1 MNTAT
6 IGNKI
11 KSLRKQY
18 NMTQD
23 ELGAKI
29 TATKSMI
36 SLWENG
42 RRKVDTVNLQ
52 RIANAFNVTTDYLLG
67 RDPIPND
74 SKSEINY
81 AIPLTSGVRIPVL
94 GSIVAGIPNTA
105 VTEYDEWIEISQSLA
120 MRGEY
125 FALRIKGDSMEPT
138 LFDSDI
144 VVIRQQPDVEDGE
157 IAAVSIAGNEAT
169 IKRIYHRSDGIDI
182 VGDNVR
188 AFPRMF
194 YSNHDIATLPVRIMG
209 KAVEV
214 RRDL

>member
-1 MNTAT
+1 MSTFGSRLKDLRQSKGLTGVELGEILNVSNKTISTWENNTREPNQEMTAT
-6 IGNKI
+6 IAE
-11 KSLRKQY
+11 Y
-18 NMTQD
+18 
-23 ELGAKI
+23 
-29 TATKSMI
+29 
-36 SLWENG
+36 
-42 RRKVDTVNLQ
+42 
-52 RIANAFNVTTDYLLG
+52 FNVTTDYLLG
-67 RDPIPND
+67 RNSTTNELKTD
-74 SKSEINY
+74 INY
-81 AIPLTSGVRIPVL
+81 AIPLTGGVRIPVL

-194 YSNHDIATLPVRIMG
+194 YSNHDIATLPIRIMG

>member
-1 MNTAT
+1 MLMSTFGSRLKDLRQSKGLTGVELGEILNVSNKTISTWENNTREPNQEMTAT
-6 IGNKI
+6 IAE
-11 KSLRKQY
+11 Y
-18 NMTQD
+18 F
-23 ELGAKI
+23 E
-29 TATKSMI
+29 
-36 SLWENG
+36 
-42 RRKVDTVNLQ
+42 
-52 RIANAFNVTTDYLLG
+52 VTTDYLLG

-74 SKSEINY
+74 TKSEINY

-105 VTEYDEWIEISQSLA
+105 VAEYDEWIEISQSLA
-120 MRGEY
+120 MRGDY

-209 KAVEV
+209 KAIEV

>member
-1 MNTAT
+1 MSTFGSRLKALRQSKGLTGVELGEILNVSNKTISTWENNTREPNQEMTAT
-6 IGNKI
+6 IAE
-11 KSLRKQY
+11 Y
-18 NMTQD
+18 F
-23 ELGAKI
+23 E
-29 TATKSMI
+29 
-36 SLWENG
+36 
-42 RRKVDTVNLQ
+42 
-52 RIANAFNVTTDYLLG
+52 VTTDYLLG
-67 RDPIPND
+67 REPIPND

-81 AIPLTSGVRIPVL
+81 AIPLTGGVRVPVL

-105 VTEYDEWIEISQSLA
+105 VAEYDEWIEISQSLA
-120 MRGEY
+120 MRGDY

-188 AFPRMF
+188 TFPRMF

-209 KAVEV
+209 KAIEV

>member
-1 MNTAT
+1 MSTFGSRLKALRQSKGLTGVELGEILNVSNKTISTWENNTREPNQEMTAT
-6 IGNKI
+6 IAE
-11 KSLRKQY
+11 Y
-18 NMTQD
+18 
-23 ELGAKI
+23 
-29 TATKSMI
+29 
-36 SLWENG
+36 
-42 RRKVDTVNLQ
+42 
-52 RIANAFNVTTDYLLG
+52 FNVTTDYLLG
-67 RDPIPND
+67 
-74 SKSEINY
+74 
-81 AIPLTSGVRIPVL
+81 SGVRIPIL

-105 VTEYDEWIEISQSLA
+105 VADYDEWIEISQSLA

-144 VVIRQQPDVEDGE
+144 VVIRQQPDIEDGE

-194 YSNHDIATLPVRIMG
+194 YSNHDIASLPVRIMG

>member
-1 MNTAT
+1 MNT
-6 IGNKI
+6 IGQRI
-11 KSLRKQY
+11 KSLRLKY
-18 NMTQD
+18 NMTGN
-23 ELGAKI
+23 ELGARLNV
-29 TATKSMI
+29 TRNAVSQ
-36 SLWENG
+36 WETD
-42 RRKVDTVNLQ
+42 K
-52 RIANAFNVTTDYLLG
+52 RIPTSQMLSELAKLFNVSTDYLLG

-74 SKSEINY
+74 LKSEINY
-81 AIPLTSGVRIPVL
+81 AIPLTGGVRIPVL

-120 MRGEY
+120 MRGDY

-194 YSNHDIATLPVRIMG
+194 YSNHDIASLPVRIMG

>member
-1 MNTAT
+1 MSTFGSRLKALRQSKGLTGVELGEILNVSNKTISTWENNTREPNQEMTAT
-6 IGNKI
+6 IAE
-11 KSLRKQY
+11 Y
-18 NMTQD
+18 
-23 ELGAKI
+23 
-29 TATKSMI
+29 
-36 SLWENG
+36 
-42 RRKVDTVNLQ
+42 
-52 RIANAFNVTTDYLLG
+52 FNVTTDYLLG
-67 RDPIPND
+67 RNSTTNELKPD
-74 SKSEINY
+74 INY
-81 AIPLTSGVRIPVL
+81 AIPLTGGVRIPVL

-105 VTEYDEWIEISQSLA
+105 VTEYDEWMEISQSLA
-120 MRGEY
+120 MRGDY

-144 VVIRQQPDVEDGE
+144 VVIRQQPDIEDGE

-194 YSNHDIATLPVRIMG
+194 YSNHDIVTLPIRIMG
-209 KAVEV
+209 KAIEV

>member
-1 MNTAT
+1 MST
-6 IGNKI
+6 IGQRI
-11 KSLRKQY
+11 KELRLAH
-18 NMTQD
+18 NMTGY
-23 ELGAKI
+23 ELGLKLNITRNAVSQWETNKRVPTSTMLTQIAK
-29 TATKSMI
+29 
-36 SLWENG
+36 L
-42 RRKVDTVNLQ
+42 
-52 RIANAFNVTTDYLLG
+52 FNVTTDYLLG

-74 SKSEINY
+74 LKSEINY
-81 AIPLTSGVRIPVL
+81 AIPLPGGVRIPVL

-120 MRGEY
+120 MRGDY

-194 YSNHDIATLPVRIMG
+194 YSNHDIATLPIRIMG
-209 KAVEV
+209 KAIEV

>member
-1 MNTAT
+1 MST
-6 IGNKI
+6 IGQRI
-11 KSLRKQY
+11 KELRLAH
-18 NMTQD
+18 NMTGY
-23 ELGAKI
+23 ELGLKLNITRNAVSQWETNKRVPTSTMLTQIAK
-29 TATKSMI
+29 
-36 SLWENG
+36 L
-42 RRKVDTVNLQ
+42 
-52 RIANAFNVTTDYLLG
+52 FNVTTDYLLG

-74 SKSEINY
+74 LKAEINY
-81 AIPLTSGVRIPVL
+81 AIPLTGGVRIPVL

-120 MRGEY
+120 MRGDY

-194 YSNHDIATLPVRIMG
+194 YSNHDIATLPIRIMG
-209 KAVEV
+209 KAIEV

>member
-81 AIPLTSGVRIPVL
+81 AIPLTGGVRIPVL

-105 VTEYDEWIEISQSLA
+105 VADYDEWIEISQSLA
-120 MRGEY
+120 MRGDY

-209 KAVEV
+209 KAIEV

>member
-1 MNTAT
+1 MST
-6 IGNKI
+6 IGQRI
-11 KSLRKQY
+11 KELRLGH
-18 NMTQD
+18 NMTGS
-23 ELGAKI
+23 ELGLKLNITRNAVSQWETDKRVPTSSMLTQIAK
-29 TATKSMI
+29 
-36 SLWENG
+36 L
-42 RRKVDTVNLQ
+42 
-52 RIANAFNVTTDYLLG
+52 FNVTTDYLLG
-67 RDPIPND
+67 REPIPND

-81 AIPLTSGVRIPVL
+81 AIPLTGGVRIPVL

-105 VTEYDEWIEISQSLA
+105 VADYDEWIEISQSLA
-120 MRGEY
+120 MRGDY

-209 KAVEV
+209 KAIEV

>member
-11 KSLRKQY
+11 KSLRKQH

-42 RRKVDTVNLQ
+42 RRKVDTLNLQ

-67 RDPIPND
+67 REPIPND

-81 AIPLTSGVRIPVL
+81 AIPLTGGVRIPVL

-105 VTEYDEWIEISQSLA
+105 VADYDEWIEISQSLA

>member
-1 MNTAT
+1 MST
-6 IGNKI
+6 IGQRI
-11 KSLRKQY
+11 KELRLAH
-18 NMTQD
+18 NMTGY
-23 ELGAKI
+23 ELGLKLNITRNAVSQWETNKRVPTSIMLTQIAK
-29 TATKSMI
+29 
-36 SLWENG
+36 L
-42 RRKVDTVNLQ
+42 
-52 RIANAFNVTTDYLLG
+52 FNVTTDYLLG

-81 AIPLTSGVRIPVL
+81 AIPLTGGVRIPVL

-105 VTEYDEWIEISQSLA
+105 VADYDEWIEISQSLA

-194 YSNHDIATLPVRIMG
+194 YSNHDIASLPVRIMG

>member
-1 MNTAT
+1 MST
-6 IGNKI
+6 IGQRI
-11 KSLRKQY
+11 KELRLAH
-18 NMTQD
+18 NMTGY
-23 ELGAKI
+23 ELGLKLNITRNAVSQWETNKRVPTSIMLTQIAK
-29 TATKSMI
+29 
-36 SLWENG
+36 L
-42 RRKVDTVNLQ
+42 
-52 RIANAFNVTTDYLLG
+52 FNVTTDYLLG

-81 AIPLTSGVRIPVL
+81 AIPLTGGVRIPIL

-105 VTEYDEWIEISQSLA
+105 VADYDEWVEISQSLA

-194 YSNHDIATLPVRIMG
+194 YSNHDIASLPVRIMG

>member
-1 MNTAT
+1 MST
-6 IGNKI
+6 IGQRI
-11 KSLRKQY
+11 KELRLAH
-18 NMTQD
+18 NMTGY
-23 ELGAKI
+23 ELGLKLNITRNAVSQWETNKRVPTSTMLTQIAK
-29 TATKSMI
+29 
-36 SLWENG
+36 L
-42 RRKVDTVNLQ
+42 
-52 RIANAFNVTTDYLLG
+52 FNVTTDYLLG

-74 SKSEINY
+74 LKSEINY
-81 AIPLTSGVRIPVL
+81 AIPLTGGVRIPVL

-120 MRGEY
+120 MRGDY

-144 VVIRQQPDVEDGE
+144 VVIRQQPDIEDGE

-194 YSNHDIATLPVRIMG
+194 YSNHDIATLPIRIMG
-209 KAVEV
+209 KAIEV

>member
-1 MNTAT
+1 MST
-6 IGNKI
+6 IGQRI
-11 KSLRKQY
+11 KELRLAH
-18 NMTQD
+18 NMTGY
-23 ELGAKI
+23 ELGLKLNITRNAVSQWETNKRVPTSTMLTHIAK
-29 TATKSMI
+29 
-36 SLWENG
+36 L
-42 RRKVDTVNLQ
+42 
-52 RIANAFNVTTDYLLG
+52 FNVTTDYLLG

-74 SKSEINY
+74 LKSEINY
-81 AIPLTSGVRIPVL
+81 AIPLTGGVRIPVL

-105 VTEYDEWIEISQSLA
+105 VADYDEWIEISQSLA

-144 VVIRQQPDVEDGE
+144 VVIRQQPDIEDGE

>member
-1 MNTAT
+1 MST
-6 IGNKI
+6 IGQRI
-11 KSLRKQY
+11 KELRLAH
-18 NMTQD
+18 NMTGY
-23 ELGAKI
+23 ELGLKLNITRNAVSQWETNKRVPTSTMLTQIAK
-29 TATKSMI
+29 
-36 SLWENG
+36 L
-42 RRKVDTVNLQ
+42 
-52 RIANAFNVTTDYLLG
+52 FNVTTDYLLG

-74 SKSEINY
+74 LKSEINY
-81 AIPLTSGVRIPVL
+81 AIPLTGGVRIPVL

-120 MRGEY
+120 MRGDY

-209 KAVEV
+209 KAIEV

>member
-1 MNTAT
+1 MST
-6 IGNKI
+6 IGQRI
-11 KSLRKQY
+11 KELRLAH
-18 NMTQD
+18 NMTGY
-23 ELGAKI
+23 ELGLKLNITRNAVSQWETNKRVPTSTMLTQIAK
-29 TATKSMI
+29 
-36 SLWENG
+36 L
-42 RRKVDTVNLQ
+42 
-52 RIANAFNVTTDYLLG
+52 FNVTTDYLLG

-74 SKSEINY
+74 LKSEINY
-81 AIPLTSGVRIPVL
+81 AIPLTGGVRIPVL

-194 YSNHDIATLPVRIMG
+194 YSNHDIASLPVRIMG

>member
-1 MNTAT
+1 MST
-6 IGNKI
+6 IGQRI
-11 KSLRKQY
+11 KELRLAH
-18 NMTQD
+18 NMTGY
-23 ELGAKI
+23 ELGLKLNITRNAVSQWETNKRVPTSTMLTHIAK
-29 TATKSMI
+29 
-36 SLWENG
+36 L
-42 RRKVDTVNLQ
+42 
-52 RIANAFNVTTDYLLG
+52 FNVTTDFLLG

-74 SKSEINY
+74 LKSEINY
-81 AIPLTSGVRIPVL
+81 AIPLTGGVRIPVL

-105 VTEYDEWIEISQSLA
+105 VADYDEWIEISQSLA
-120 MRGEY
+120 MRGDY
-125 FALRIKGDSMEPT
+125 FALRIKGDSLEPT

-144 VVIRQQPDVEDGE
+144 VVIRQQPDIEDGE

>member
-1 MNTAT
+1 MSTFGSRLKA
-6 IGNKI
+6 
-11 KSLRKQY
+11 LRQSKGL
-18 NMTQD
+18 TGV
-23 ELGAKI
+23 ELGEILNVSNK
-29 TATKSMI
+29 TI
-36 SLWENG
+36 STWENNT
-42 RRKVDTVNLQ
+42 REPNQEMTTT
-52 RIANAFNVTTDYLLG
+52 IAEYFNVSTDYLLG
-67 RDPIPND
+67 RDPIPNEL
-74 SKSEINY
+74 KAEINY
-81 AIPLTSGVRIPVL
+81 AIPLTGGVRIPVL

-105 VTEYDEWIEISQSLA
+105 VADYDEWIEISQSLA

-194 YSNHDIATLPVRIMG
+194 YSNHDIATLPIRIMG

>member
-1 MNTAT
+1 MST
-6 IGNKI
+6 IGQRI
-11 KSLRKQY
+11 KELRLRH
-18 NMTQD
+18 NMTGY
-23 ELGAKI
+23 ELGLKLNITRNAVSQWETNKRVPTSTMLTQIAK
-29 TATKSMI
+29 
-36 SLWENG
+36 L
-42 RRKVDTVNLQ
+42 
-52 RIANAFNVTTDYLLG
+52 FNVSTDYLLG
-67 RDPIPND
+67 REPIPND
-74 SKSEINY
+74 TKSEINY

-194 YSNHDIATLPVRIMG
+194 YSNHDIATLPIRIMG
-209 KAVEV
+209 KAIEV

>member
-1 MNTAT
+1 MNT
-6 IGNKI
+6 IGQRI
-11 KSLRKQY
+11 KSLRLKY
-18 NMTQD
+18 NMTGN
-23 ELGAKI
+23 ELGARLNV
-29 TATKSMI
+29 TRNAVSQ
-36 SLWENG
+36 WETD
-42 RRKVDTVNLQ
+42 K
-52 RIANAFNVTTDYLLG
+52 RIPTSQMLSELAKLFNVSTDYLLG

-74 SKSEINY
+74 LKSDINY
-81 AIPLTSGVRIPVL
+81 AIPLTGGVRIPVL

-105 VTEYDEWIEISQSLA
+105 VADYDEWIEISQSLA
-120 MRGEY
+120 MRGDY

-194 YSNHDIATLPVRIMG
+194 YSNHDIASLPVRIMG

>member
-81 AIPLTSGVRIPVL
+81 AIPLTGGVRIPVL

-105 VTEYDEWIEISQSLA
+105 VADYDEWIEISQSLA
-120 MRGEY
+120 MRGDY

-194 YSNHDIATLPVRIMG
+194 YSNHDIASLPVRIMG

>member
-1 MNTAT
+1 MSTFGSRLKALRQSKGLTGIELGEILNVSNKTISTWENNTREPNQEMTAT
-6 IGNKI
+6 IAEYFEV
-11 KSLRKQY
+11 S
-18 NMTQD
+18 
-23 ELGAKI
+23 
-29 TATKSMI
+29 
-36 SLWENG
+36 
-42 RRKVDTVNLQ
+42 
-52 RIANAFNVTTDYLLG
+52 TDYLLG
-67 RDPIPND
+67 REPIPND
-74 SKSEINY
+74 TKSEINY
-81 AIPLTSGVRIPVL
+81 AIPLTGGVRIPVL

-105 VTEYDEWIEISQSLA
+105 VAEYDEWIEISQSLA

-194 YSNHDIATLPVRIMG
+194 YSNHDIATLPIRIMG
-209 KAVEV
+209 KAIEV

>member
-1 MNTAT
+1 MST
-6 IGNKI
+6 IGQRI
-11 KSLRKQY
+11 KELRLAH
-18 NMTQD
+18 NMTGY
-23 ELGAKI
+23 ELGLKLNITRNAVSQWETNKRVPTSTMLTQIAK
-29 TATKSMI
+29 
-36 SLWENG
+36 L
-42 RRKVDTVNLQ
+42 
-52 RIANAFNVTTDYLLG
+52 FNVTTDYLLG

-74 SKSEINY
+74 LKSEINY
-81 AIPLTSGVRIPVL
+81 AIPLTGGIRIPVL

-105 VTEYDEWIEISQSLA
+105 VADYDEWIEISQSLA
-120 MRGEY
+120 MRGDY

-144 VVIRQQPDVEDGE
+144 VVIRQQPDIEDGE

-194 YSNHDIATLPVRIMG
+194 YSNHDIATLPIRIMG
-209 KAVEV
+209 KAIEV

>member
-1 MNTAT
+1 MST
-6 IGNKI
+6 IGQRI
-11 KSLRKQY
+11 KELRLGH
-18 NMTQD
+18 NMTGS
-23 ELGAKI
+23 ELGLKLNITRNAVSQWETDKRVPTSSMLAQIAK
-29 TATKSMI
+29 
-36 SLWENG
+36 L
-42 RRKVDTVNLQ
+42 
-52 RIANAFNVTTDYLLG
+52 FNVTTDYLLG
-67 RDPIPND
+67 REPIPND
-74 SKSEINY
+74 TKSEINY

-105 VTEYDEWIEISQSLA
+105 VAEYDECIEISQSLA

-209 KAVEV
+209 KAIEV

>member
-1 MNTAT
+1 
-6 IGNKI
+6 
-11 KSLRKQY
+11 
-18 NMTQD
+18 
-23 ELGAKI
+23 
-29 TATKSMI
+29 
-36 SLWENG
+36 
-42 RRKVDTVNLQ
+42 
-52 RIANAFNVTTDYLLG
+52 
-67 RDPIPND
+67 
-74 SKSEINY
+74 
-81 AIPLTSGVRIPVL
+81 
-94 GSIVAGIPNTA
+94 
-105 VTEYDEWIEISQSLA
+105 
-120 MRGEY
+120 
-125 FALRIKGDSMEPT
+125 MEPT

-144 VVIRQQPDVEDGE
+144 VVIRQQPDIEDGE

>member
-1 MNTAT
+1 MST
-6 IGNKI
+6 IGQRI
-11 KSLRKQY
+11 KELRLAH
-18 NMTQD
+18 NMTGY
-23 ELGAKI
+23 ELGLKLNITRNAVSQWETNKRVPTSTMLTHIAK
-29 TATKSMI
+29 
-36 SLWENG
+36 L
-42 RRKVDTVNLQ
+42 
-52 RIANAFNVTTDYLLG
+52 FNVTTDYLLG

-74 SKSEINY
+74 LKSEINY
-81 AIPLTSGVRIPVL
+81 AIPLTGGVRIPVL

-105 VTEYDEWIEISQSLA
+105 VADYDEWIEISQSLA
-120 MRGEY
+120 MRGDY

-209 KAVEV
+209 KAIEV

>member
-1 MNTAT
+1 MLMSTFGSRLKDLRQSKGLTGVELGEILNVSNKTISTWENNTREPNQEMTAT
-6 IGNKI
+6 IAE
-11 KSLRKQY
+11 Y
-18 NMTQD
+18 
-23 ELGAKI
+23 
-29 TATKSMI
+29 
-36 SLWENG
+36 
-42 RRKVDTVNLQ
+42 
-52 RIANAFNVTTDYLLG
+52 FNVTTDYLLG
-67 RDPIPND
+67 RNSTTNELKTD
-74 SKSEINY
+74 INY
-81 AIPLTSGVRIPVL
+81 AIPLTGGVRIPVL

-194 YSNHDIATLPVRIMG
+194 YSNHDIATLPIRIMG
-209 KAVEV
+209 KAIEV

>member
-1 MNTAT
+1 MNTSE
-6 IGNKI
+6 IGSRI
-11 KSLRKQY
+11 KNLRKQY

-23 ELGAKI
+23 ELGSKI

-42 RRKVDTVNLQ
+42 KRKVDTTTLSKLAK
-52 RIANAFNVTTDYLLG
+52 IFNVSTDYLLG
-67 RDPIPND
+67 RNYTTNGL
-74 SKSEINY
+74 KTEINY

-105 VTEYDEWIEISQSLA
+105 VTEYDEWIEISHSMA
-120 MRGEY
+120 IRGEY

-157 IAAVSIAGNEAT
+157 IAAVSIANNEAT

-194 YSNHDIATLPVRIMG
+194 YSNHDIATLPIRIIG

>member
-1 MNTAT
+1 MTTAT

-11 KSLRKQY
+11 NSLRKQH

-52 RIANAFNVTTDYLLG
+52 RIANVFNVTTDYLLG
-67 RDPIPND
+67 RNSTTNELKTD
-74 SKSEINY
+74 INY
-81 AIPLTSGVRIPVL
+81 AIPLTGGVRIPVL

-194 YSNHDIATLPVRIMG
+194 YSNHDIATLPIRIMG
-209 KAVEV
+209 KAIEV

>member
-1 MNTAT
+1 M
-6 IGNKI
+6 
-11 KSLRKQY
+11 
-18 NMTQD
+18 
-23 ELGAKI
+23 
-29 TATKSMI
+29 
-36 SLWENG
+36 
-42 RRKVDTVNLQ
+42 
-52 RIANAFNVTTDYLLG
+52 LG

-74 SKSEINY
+74 LKSEINY
-81 AIPLTSGVRIPVL
+81 AIPLTGGVRIPVL

-120 MRGEY
+120 MRGDY

-194 YSNHDIATLPVRIMG
+194 YSNHDIATLPIRIMG
-209 KAVEV
+209 KAIEV

>member
-1 MNTAT
+1 MST
-6 IGNKI
+6 IGQRI
-11 KSLRKQY
+11 KELRLGH
-18 NMTQD
+18 NMTGY
-23 ELGAKI
+23 ELGLKLNITRNAVSQWETNKRVPTSTMLTQIAK
-29 TATKSMI
+29 
-36 SLWENG
+36 L
-42 RRKVDTVNLQ
+42 
-52 RIANAFNVTTDYLLG
+52 FNVSTDYLLG
-67 RDPIPND
+67 REPIPND
-74 SKSEINY
+74 TKSEINY

-144 VVIRQQPDVEDGE
+144 VVIRQQPDIEDGE

-194 YSNHDIATLPVRIMG
+194 YSNHDIATLPIRIMG
-209 KAVEV
+209 KAIEV

>member
-1 MNTAT
+1 MSTFGSRLKALRQSKGLTGIELGEILNVSNKTISTWENNTREPNQEMTAT
-6 IGNKI
+6 IAEYFEV
-11 KSLRKQY
+11 S
-18 NMTQD
+18 
-23 ELGAKI
+23 
-29 TATKSMI
+29 
-36 SLWENG
+36 
-42 RRKVDTVNLQ
+42 
-52 RIANAFNVTTDYLLG
+52 TDYLLG
-67 RDPIPND
+67 REPIPND
-74 SKSEINY
+74 TKSEINY
-81 AIPLTSGVRIPVL
+81 AIPLTGGVRIPVL

-105 VTEYDEWIEISQSLA
+105 VAEYDEWIEISQSLA

-209 KAVEV
+209 KAIEV

>member
-1 MNTAT
+1 MST
-6 IGNKI
+6 IGQRI
-11 KSLRKQY
+11 KELRLAH
-18 NMTQD
+18 NMTGY
-23 ELGAKI
+23 ELGLKLNITRNAVSQWETNKRVPTSTMLTQIAK
-29 TATKSMI
+29 
-36 SLWENG
+36 L
-42 RRKVDTVNLQ
+42 
-52 RIANAFNVTTDYLLG
+52 FNVTTDYLLG

-74 SKSEINY
+74 LKSEINY
-81 AIPLTSGVRIPVL
+81 AIPLTGGVRIPVL

-105 VTEYDEWIEISQSLA
+105 VADYDEWIEISQSLA

-144 VVIRQQPDVEDGE
+144 VVIRQQPDIEDGE

-194 YSNHDIATLPVRIMG
+194 YSNHDIASLPVRIMG
-209 KAVEV
+209 KAIEV

>member
-194 YSNHDIATLPVRIMG
+194 YSNHDIATLPIRIMG
-209 KAVEV
+209 KAIEV

>member
-1 MNTAT
+1 MST
-6 IGNKI
+6 IGQRI
-11 KSLRKQY
+11 KELRLAH
-18 NMTQD
+18 NMTGY
-23 ELGAKI
+23 ELGLKLNITRNAVSQWETNKRVPTSTMLTQIAK
-29 TATKSMI
+29 
-36 SLWENG
+36 L
-42 RRKVDTVNLQ
+42 
-52 RIANAFNVTTDYLLG
+52 FNVTTDYLLG

-74 SKSEINY
+74 LKSEINY
-81 AIPLTSGVRIPVL
+81 AIPLTGGVRIPVL

-105 VTEYDEWIEISQSLA
+105 VADYDEWIEISQSLA
-120 MRGEY
+120 MRGDY

-144 VVIRQQPDVEDGE
+144 VVIRQQPDIEDGE

-194 YSNHDIATLPVRIMG
+194 YSNHDIASLPVRIMG

>member
-1 MNTAT
+1 MST
-6 IGNKI
+6 IGQRI
-11 KSLRKQY
+11 KELRLGH
-18 NMTQD
+18 NMTGY
-23 ELGAKI
+23 ELGLKLNITRNAVSQWETNKRVPTSTMLTQIAK
-29 TATKSMI
+29 
-36 SLWENG
+36 L
-42 RRKVDTVNLQ
+42 
-52 RIANAFNVTTDYLLG
+52 FNVTTDYLLG
-67 RDPIPND
+67 REPIPND
-74 SKSEINY
+74 TKSEINY
-81 AIPLTSGVRIPVL
+81 AIPLTGGVRIPVL

-105 VTEYDEWIEISQSLA
+105 VAEYDEWIEISQSLA
-120 MRGEY
+120 MRGDY

-209 KAVEV
+209 KAIEV

>member
-81 AIPLTSGVRIPVL
+81 AIPLTGGVRIPVL

-105 VTEYDEWIEISQSLA
+105 VTDYDEWIEISQSLA

-144 VVIRQQPDVEDGE
+144 VVIRQQPDIEDGE
-157 IAAVSIAGNEAT
+157 IAAVSIAGSEAT
-169 IKRIYHRSDGIDI
+169 IKRIYHRSDGVDI

-209 KAVEV
+209 KAIEV

>member
-1 MNTAT
+1 MLMSTFGSKLKALRQSKGLTGVELGEILNVSNKTISTWENNTREPNQEMTAT
-6 IGNKI
+6 IAE
-11 KSLRKQY
+11 Y
-18 NMTQD
+18 
-23 ELGAKI
+23 
-29 TATKSMI
+29 
-36 SLWENG
+36 
-42 RRKVDTVNLQ
+42 
-52 RIANAFNVTTDYLLG
+52 FNVTTDYLLG
-67 RDPIPND
+67 RNSTTND

-81 AIPLTSGVRIPVL
+81 AIPLTGGVRIPVL

-105 VTEYDEWIEISQSLA
+105 VADYDEWIEISQSLA
-120 MRGEY
+120 MRGDY

-194 YSNHDIATLPVRIMG
+194 YRNHDIATLPVRIMG

>member
-1 MNTAT
+1 MST
-6 IGNKI
+6 IGQRI
-11 KSLRKQY
+11 KELRLAH
-18 NMTQD
+18 NMTGY
-23 ELGAKI
+23 ELGLKLNITRNAVSQWETNKRVPTSTMLTQIAK
-29 TATKSMI
+29 
-36 SLWENG
+36 L
-42 RRKVDTVNLQ
+42 
-52 RIANAFNVTTDYLLG
+52 FNVTTDYVLG

-74 SKSEINY
+74 LKSEINY
-81 AIPLTSGVRIPVL
+81 AIPLTGGIRIPVL

-105 VTEYDEWIEISQSLA
+105 VADYDEWIEISQSLA
-120 MRGEY
+120 MRGDY

-144 VVIRQQPDVEDGE
+144 VVIRQQPDIEDGE

-194 YSNHDIATLPVRIMG
+194 YSNHDIATLPIRIMG
-209 KAVEV
+209 KAIEV